1 MIRRIARLVFL
12 VLAPLAGLPALA
24 EVALVRGGEHPD
36 FTRIVVEATQTG
48 DWRLGRTDDG
58 YALQLGDAITGFDLT
73 QAFARIP
80 RDKVSA
86 LWRDPES
93 GQLRFSLSC
102 PCYAAAF
109 EFRPGILV
117 IDIKPGQPPAGSAF
131 EEPLSPPL
139 APPASPPPAATAA
152 DPMVDPAVPSAT
164 AAPPD
169 AATPPVGADPP
180 PIYDW
185 LAIARG
191 APRTEAPLPLPF
203 AVEDPR
209 LDPLRAALLAQISR
223 GAAAG
228 VVEMAE
234 HPALPDPARTGT
246 SDGVGMRIAEGEL
259 PGLSSK
265 SGRDAA
271 PNLSADGGPCLA
283 DADLAV
289 GGWMLPGPVAEQLGP
304 GRAGLLGEFDAPDAD
319 AIHRAARLYI
329 ALGFGA
335 EARQFLDILGQGEEG
350 EDATLRA
357 MSHVTDQEPGGEAV
371 FGPMAGCDTA
381 AALWSA
387 LVLTAAGGAEPSQV
401 KALNEAAVARGF
413 SALPLHLRRYFGPPL
428 VDLFLGAGQDETAR
442 QIRDAILRAPG
453 DAGAKVA
460 LMDARFDLATGDGQ
474 DAGKIAQDVAKEAG
488 PQSPEALVTLVEA
501 ALQSGAALPDNLPAT
516 LRAFLGDA
524 QGTTLETPLH
534 RAILLASA
542 LQGDFAGA
550 FAELPAS
557 PESAA
562 DLWALAATGADDNLF
577 LAQSVSAAAKGVP
590 AVSRDTGFAVAQRL
604 QGLGFPKQALAWLGV
619 VGPEE
624 DGPTRLLAAQAAMAL
639 GDARA
644 AGALVAGLDDPE
656 AQKIRAA
663 AVLQLGDAAAAAEAL
678 DKAGDTAGRDRAL
691 TWTQDWPKLA
701 QAGAD
706 PWKSA
711 AALTDAA
718 TAAAAGPAGDATLAP
733 GQAPDTA
740 RAEATTPL
748 ARGNALVADS
758 AAARAAV
765 DALLAGV
772 GTPASP

>member
-1 MIRRIARLVFL
+1 MIRRIARLVSL
-12 VLAPLAGLPALA
+12 VLAPLAGVPALA

-36 FTRIVVEATQTG
+36 FTRIVVETAQTG
-48 DWRLGRTDDG
+48 GWRLGRTDDG
-58 YALQLGDAITGFDLT
+58 YALQLGDAVTGFDLT

-109 EFRPGILV
+109 EFRPGIVV

-131 EEPLSPPL
+131 EEPLSPPE
-139 APPASPPPAATAA
+139 PPPPVPAPAIAGDT
-152 DPMVDPAVPSAT
+152 DPMVDPTVPSAP
-164 AAPPD
+164 AP
-169 AATPPVGADPP
+169 ATDPTP
-180 PIYDW
+180 AYDW
-185 LAIARG
+185 LAISRDTAEH
-191 APRTEAPLPLPF
+191 ADPLPLPF

-234 HPALPDPARTGT
+234 HPAMPDPARTGT
-246 SDGVGMRIAEGEL
+246 SDGVGMRIADGEL

-265 SGRDAA
+265 TVRDPA

-335 EARQFLDILGQGEEG
+335 EARQFLDMLGPGDES
-350 EDATLRA
+350 EDTTLRA

-387 LVLTAAGGAEPSQV
+387 LVLTAAGGAEPSQI

-453 DAGAKVA
+453 DAGAEVA

-474 DAGKIAQDVAKEAG
+474 EAGKIAQDVAKEAG
-488 PQSPEALVTLVEA
+488 PQSSEALVTLVEA
-501 ALQSGAALPDNLPAT
+501 ALKSGAALPDSLPAT

-534 RAILLASA
+534 RAILLVSA

-590 AVSRDTGFAVAQRL
+590 VVSRDTGFAVAQRL

-656 AQKIRAA
+656 AQKTRAA

-718 TAAAAGPAGDATLAP
+718 TAAAAGPAGDGTLAP

-740 RAEATTPL
+740 RADATTPL

-758 AAARAAV
+758 EAARAAV

>member
-1 MIRRIARLVFL
+1 MIRRIARLVSL
-12 VLAPLAGLPALA
+12 VLAPLAGVPALA

-36 FTRIVVEATQTG
+36 FTRIVVETAQTG
-48 DWRLGRTDDG
+48 GWRLGRTDDG
-58 YALQLGDAITGFDLT
+58 YALQLSDAVTGFDLT
-73 QAFARIP
+73 QAFSRIP

-102 PCYAAAF
+102 PCYTAAF
-109 EFRPGILV
+109 EFRPGIVV

-131 EEPLSPPL
+131 EEPLSPPP
-139 APPASPPPAATAA
+139 APPGSPPPAATAAATA
-152 DPMVDPAVPSAT
+152 DPMVDPAVPSAPAPPPDPA
-164 AAPPD
+164 AAPAGSAP
-169 AATPPVGADPP
+169 PPV
-180 PIYDW
+180 YDW
-185 LAIARG
+185 LAIASG
-191 APRTEAPLPLPF
+191 APKAEVPPPLPF

-246 SDGVGMRIAEGEL
+246 SDGVGMRIADGEL

-265 SGRDAA
+265 SGRDPA

-335 EARQFLDILGQGEEG
+335 EARQFLDMLGPGDES
-350 EDATLRA
+350 EDTTLRA

-387 LVLTAAGGAEPSQV
+387 LVLTAAGGAEPSQI

-453 DAGAKVA
+453 DAGAEVA
-460 LMDARFDLATGDGQ
+460 LMDARFVLATGDGQ

-604 QGLGFPKQALAWLGV
+604 QDLGFPKQALAWLGV

-644 AGALVAGLDDPE
+644 AGALVASLDDPE

-678 DKAGDTAGRDRAL
+678 EKAGDTAGRDRAL

-718 TAAAAGPAGDATLAP
+718 LAP

-740 RAEATTPL
+740 PAQADATTPL

>member
-1 MIRRIARLVFL
+1 MIRRIAHLVFL
-12 VLAPLAGLPALA
+12 VLAPMAGVPALA

-36 FTRIVVEATQTG
+36 FTRIVVEAAQTG
-48 DWRLGRTDDG
+48 GWRLGRTDDG
-58 YALQLGDAITGFDLT
+58 YALQLGDAVTGFDLT

-93 GQLRFSLSC
+93 GHLRFSLSC

-109 EFRPGILV
+109 EFRPGIVV

-131 EEPLSPPL
+131 EEPLSPPE
-139 APPASPPPAATAA
+139 PPPLVPAPAIAAGT
-152 DPMVDPAVPSAT
+152 DPMDDPNVPSAP
-164 AAPPD
+164 AP
-169 AATPPVGADPP
+169 ATDPTP
-180 PIYDW
+180 AYDW
-185 LAIARG
+185 LAISRDAAKR
-191 APRTEAPLPLPF
+191 ADPLPLPF

-234 HPALPDPARTGT
+234 HPALPDPARTDT
-246 SDGVGMRIAEGEL
+246 SDGVGMRIADGEL

-289 GGWMLPGPVAEQLGP
+289 GSWMLPGPVAEQLGP

-319 AIHRAARLYI
+319 AIRRAARLYI

-387 LVLTAAGGAEPSQV
+387 LVLTAAGGAEPSQI

-453 DAGAKVA
+453 DAGAEVA

-577 LAQSVSAAAKGVP
+577 LVQSVSAAAKGVP

-718 TAAAAGPAGDATLAP
+718 TAAAGPAGDATLAP

-740 RAEATTPL
+740 QAEATTPL

>member
-1 MIRRIARLVFL
+1 MIRCFARLLAL
-12 VLAPLAGLPALA
+12 VLALMLAGPAQT

-36 FTRIVVEATQTG
+36 FTRIVVEAGQTG
-48 DWRLGRTDDG
+48 DWRLGRTEDG
-58 YALQLGDAITGFDLT
+58 YALQLGDAVTGFDLT

-86 LWRDPES
+86 LWRDPDS

-102 PCYAAAF
+102 PCYAVGF
-109 EFRPGILV
+109 EFRPGIVV
-117 IDIKPGQPPAGSAF
+117 IDIKPGQPPASSAF
-131 EEPLSPPL
+131 EEPLSPPE
-139 APPASPPPAATAA
+139 PPPPIPAPAIAAGT
-152 DPMVDPAVPSAT
+152 DPMVDPTVPSAP
-164 AAPPD
+164 AP
-169 AATPPVGADPP
+169 ATGPTPA
-180 PIYDW
+180 YDW
-185 LAIARG
+185 LAISRDAAKR
-191 APRTEAPLPLPF
+191 ADPLPLPF
-203 AVEDPR
+203 AIADPR

-234 HPALPDPARTGT
+234 HPALPDPAMTSTG
-246 SDGVGMRIAEGEL
+246 DGIGMRIADGEL

-265 SGRDAA
+265 SPRDPA
-271 PNLSADGGPCLA
+271 PNLSSEGAPCLT
-283 DADLAV
+283 DADLEV
-289 GGWMLPGPVAEQLGP
+289 GSWMLPGPVAEQLGP
-304 GRAGLLGEFDAPDAD
+304 GRAGLLSEFDAPNAD

-335 EARQFLDILGQGEEG
+335 EARQFLEILGPGEEG
-350 EDATLRA
+350 EDVTLRA
-357 MSHVTDQEPGGEAV
+357 MSHVADQEPGGEEV

-387 LVLTAAGGAEPSQV
+387 LTLTAAGGTAPSQV
-401 KALNEAAVARGF
+401 KALNAAAVARSF
-413 SALPLHLRRYFGPPL
+413 SALPIHLRRSFGPAL
-428 VDLFLGAGQDETAR
+428 VDVFLSAGQDETAR

-453 DAGAKVA
+453 AAGAEVA
-460 LMDARFDLATGDGQ
+460 LMDARFDLATGDGK
-474 DAGKIAQDVAKEAG
+474 AATTIAQDVAKDAG

-501 ALQSGAALPDNLPAT
+501 ALKSGSALPENLPAT

-524 QGTTLETPLH
+524 QGTALEAPLH

-542 LQGDFAGA
+542 LQADFAAA

-557 PESAA
+557 PDSAA
-562 DLWALAATGADDNLF
+562 DLWALAASGADDNLF
-577 LAQSVSAAAKGVP
+577 LAQAISAAAKGVP

-604 QGLGFPKQALAWLGV
+604 QGLGFPEQALAWLGV

-624 DGPTRLLAAQAAMAL
+624 DGKTRLLAAQAAMAL

-644 AGALVAGLDDPE
+644 AGALVTGLDDPE

-718 TAAAAGPAGDATLAP
+718 TAAAAGPPGDATLPSGQAP
-733 GQAPDTA
+733 GQAD
-740 RAEATTPL
+740 ATTPL
-748 ARGNALVADS
+748 ARGAALVADS
-758 AAARAAV
+758 TAARTAV
-765 DALLAGV
+765 EALLASV
-772 GTPASP
+772 SRPSTP